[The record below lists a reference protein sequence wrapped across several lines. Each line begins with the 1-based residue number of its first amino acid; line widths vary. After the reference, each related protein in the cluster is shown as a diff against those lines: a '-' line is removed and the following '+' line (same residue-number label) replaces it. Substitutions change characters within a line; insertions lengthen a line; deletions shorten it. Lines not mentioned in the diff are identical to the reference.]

1 MVEALFY
8 LYMIIGL
15 VYGLYDWNVNQK
27 EAYIKAEASGNIESG
42 MIPVYWIFMFLF
54 WSIFGVCELYKKKFK

>member
-1 MVEALFY
+1 MAEALFY

-27 EAYIKAEASGNIESG
+27 EAYKKAEESGNIESG
-42 MIPVYWIFMFLF
+42 MVPVYWIFMFLF
-54 WSIFGVCELYKKKFK
+54 WPIFGACELYKKKFK